1 MKEHKKSSLIVGVL
15 LLHPPPHLSA
25 PSESLQVASHH
36 PSSGPSPLSQL
47 CLFVFQVCQVV
58 ALPSPSHPERGPLH
72 PTDFPLFQF
81 SPSLLITPRSPAGK
95 TALSAARRRKQ
106 AKTLLA
112 CLAPPQLLAPP
123 RWWHPGELKDG
134 FPQRLS
140 GFDKLKTP
148 FVFVLFI
155 LATCCPAFMTAILVE
170 ICSPPTLIHIPLYRL
185 RQRQRFIFASCRGWG
200 RHCHCCIFAQR
211 L

>member
-81 SPSLLITPRSPAGK
+81 SPSLLITPRSPAGWMQ
-95 TALSAARRRKQ
+95 REGF
-106 AKTLLA
+106 AKT
-112 CLAPPQLLAPP
+112 Q
-123 RWWHPGELKDG
+123 
-134 FPQRLS
+134 
-140 GFDKLKTP
+140 
-148 FVFVLFI
+148 
-155 LATCCPAFMTAILVE
+155 
-170 ICSPPTLIHIPLYRL
+170 Y
-185 RQRQRFIFASCRGWG
+185 
-200 RHCHCCIFAQR
+200 CCIKAPDLGPLPGLTSSSSSLWMVNFKR
-211 L
+211 LEATEKAW